1 MCAAHPRDDRQGGR
15 TAVKPKQNTDRM
27 ECAGSLAPELEG
39 SARSESHAGRFVP
52 PPAAGTA
59 PKAPAGDR
67 GEPH

>member
-1 MCAAHPRDDRQGGR
+1 M
-15 TAVKPKQNTDRM
+15 KPKQNTDRM